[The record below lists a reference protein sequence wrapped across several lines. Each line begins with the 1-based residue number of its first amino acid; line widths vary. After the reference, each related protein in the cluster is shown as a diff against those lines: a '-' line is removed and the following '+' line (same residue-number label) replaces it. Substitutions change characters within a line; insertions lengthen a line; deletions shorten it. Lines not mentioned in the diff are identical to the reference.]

1 MVHFSS
7 YADYGFDFYD
17 NTTVPFRIF
26 KKRKDVYYRW
36 ENKYWDYSDIEKLTG
51 INEYVN

>member
-7 YADYGFDFYD
+7 YVDYGFDFYD

-26 KKRKDVYYRW
+26 KKKRCVLSLGEQILGFLRY
-36 ENKYWDYSDIEKLTG
+36 
-51 INEYVN
+51 